1 MNIEA
6 DSFKSMETLRTSV
19 PNSGLMQIL
28 HNKKE
33 ISKIFCRILND
44 TRYRWDFYADT
55 KSLAIPFS
63 IKQVLNTIKVAK
75 KKGVE
80 CRLISDVT
88 KDNASLFKQPIL
100 NSVDIRH
107 LEGIK
112 GNFAVSDKEYISIY
126 EITSSPKKKSTL
138 KIKNT
143 QSASPKISQD
153 CAIYSNIKEDVHQ
166 HQRIFENL
174 WINSRP
180 LENRIREIDEG
191 IDRTETIAIRDSVE
205 ITKRIK
211 KSIESSTEIK
221 ISFQPGGLAFL
232 YNRFSDSYKKFLDG
246 YKSGENRGIR
256 CVTTIHKNNERFAKL
271 LIEQGVQIR
280 HTKNLTP
287 LSFSV
292 SNNEFQA
299 TAEKFE
305 EGKMIKSLLVST
317 EPIYIAH
324 YNSIFE
330 QLWDNSIDAKDRI
343 YDIEEGVD
351 LSDIEV
357 IPRSGRSRLLYLEL
371 VRCAKQEILFIFPTS
386 NALIRQEKIGAIPL
400 AAEAAVKRSVRVRI
414 LVPYTEEVER
424 RLQSI
429 LQIKIQRPVYNA
441 DIDFR
446 YTDTEQASG
455 SKATILVVDR
465 KASLVMELRDDSK
478 TTFDEAIGL
487 STYSNSKAGVLSY
500 VDIFEK
506 LWNQIELYQ
515 QVKQANERLKLH
527 DKMQQ
532 EFINVAAHELRTPIQ
547 PILSTVGLLSSTNQA
562 MVTRKELNDS
572 ISMIARNATRLKQL
586 SEDIL
591 DVTKIESQTLEL
603 KKELYDLNGI
613 IRSSIEEYKRN
624 PTIKY
629 NTKIQLEY
637 LPLHSKLYVEVDKA
651 RIVQV
656 IFNLLANA
664 FKFTKEGNI
673 VISIQRNQTSSSE
686 ALISVKDSGQGIN
699 QEVFPRLFEKF
710 ASKSFQGTGLGLF
723 ISRSIV
729 EAHGGRIWA
738 LNNNKLVEG
747 KRGATF
753 FFTLPIV
760 NSDLAQLA

>member
-1 MNIEA
+1 M
-6 DSFKSMETLRTSV
+6 KTMRTSV
-19 PNSGLMQIL
+19 PNSGIIQIL
-28 HNKKE
+28 HNKMD
-33 ISKIFCRILND
+33 ISKIFCQILND

-55 KSLAIPFS
+55 ESLAIALS
-63 IKQVLNTIKVAK
+63 IKHVLKTIKEAK
-75 KKGVE
+75 KKGVNF
-80 CRLISDVT
+80 RLISDVM
-88 KDNASLFKQPIL
+88 KDNVSFFRQSIL
-100 NSVDIRH
+100 TNVDIRH
-107 LEGIK
+107 LEGIQ
-112 GNFAVSDKEYISIY
+112 GNFAVSDKEYISMC
-126 EITSSPKKKSTL
+126 ERFSSPKKIKSTDER
-138 KIKNT
+138 KNT
-143 QSASPKISQD
+143 LSASTKISQEH
-153 CAIYSNIKEDVHQ
+153 AIYSNIKEDVHQ
-166 HQRIFENL
+166 HQSIFENL
-174 WINSRP
+174 WLNSRP
-180 LENRIREIDEG
+180 IENRIREIEEG
-191 IDRTETIAIRDSVE
+191 IDRTETTAISDSAEIAN
-205 ITKRIK
+205 RIK
-211 KSIESSTEIK
+211 KSIETSTEIK

-232 YNRFSDSYKKFLDG
+232 YNRFSDSYKKFLDR
-246 YKSGENRGIR
+246 YKRGENRGIR
-256 CVTTIHKNNERFAKL
+256 CVTTISKDNAKL
-271 LIEQGVQIR
+271 AELLVEDGVQIR

-299 TAEKFE
+299 TAEKF

-351 LSDIEV
+351 LSDIEI

-371 VRCAKQEILFIFPTS
+371 VRCAKEEILFIFPTS
-386 NALIRQEKIGAIPL
+386 NALIRQEKIGAMPL
-400 AAEAAVKRSVRVRI
+400 AIEAAEKRSVKVRI
-414 LVPYTEEVER
+414 LVPHSEQVEQL
-424 RLQSI
+424 LQTI
-429 LQIKIQRPVYNA
+429 LQIKVQRPVHNA

-446 YTDTEQASG
+446 YTEQASG

-465 KASLVMELRDDSK
+465 NVSLVMELRDDSK
-478 TTFDEAIGL
+478 RTFDEAIGL

-500 VDIFEK
+500 VAIFEK

-515 QVKQANERLKLH
+515 QVKKANERLRLH

-547 PILSTVGLLSSTNQA
+547 PILSTVGLLSSKNQ
-562 MVTRKELNDS
+562 VTIKRKELNDS

-613 IRSSIEEYKRN
+613 IKYSIEEYKRN

-629 NTKIQLEY
+629 NTKVQIEY
-637 LPLHSKLYVEVDKA
+637 VPLHSGLYVEVDKD

-686 ALISVKDSGQGIN
+686 ALISVKDSGQGID
-699 QEVFPRLFEKF
+699 QEVYPRLFEKF

-738 LNNNKLVEG
+738 QNKNKLVQG
-747 KRGATF
+747 KQGATF
-753 FFTLPIV
+753 SFTLPIV
-760 NSDLAQLA
+760 NSDLTQLA

>member
-1 MNIEA
+1 
-6 DSFKSMETLRTSV
+6 
-19 PNSGLMQIL
+19 
-28 HNKKE
+28 
-33 ISKIFCRILND
+33 
-44 TRYRWDFYADT
+44 
-55 KSLAIPFS
+55 
-63 IKQVLNTIKVAK
+63 
-75 KKGVE
+75 
-80 CRLISDVT
+80 
-88 KDNASLFKQPIL
+88 
-100 NSVDIRH
+100 
-107 LEGIK
+107 
-112 GNFAVSDKEYISIY
+112 
-126 EITSSPKKKSTL
+126 
-138 KIKNT
+138 
-143 QSASPKISQD
+143 
-153 CAIYSNIKEDVHQ
+153 
-166 HQRIFENL
+166 
-174 WINSRP
+174 
-180 LENRIREIDEG
+180 
-191 IDRTETIAIRDSVE
+191 
-205 ITKRIK
+205 
-211 KSIESSTEIK
+211 
-221 ISFQPGGLAFL
+221 
-232 YNRFSDSYKKFLDG
+232 
-246 YKSGENRGIR
+246 
-256 CVTTIHKNNERFAKL
+256 
-271 LIEQGVQIR
+271 
-280 HTKNLTP
+280 
-287 LSFSV
+287 
-292 SNNEFQA
+292 
-299 TAEKFE
+299 
-305 EGKMIKSLLVST
+305 
-317 EPIYIAH
+317 
-324 YNSIFE
+324 
-330 QLWDNSIDAKDRI
+330 
-343 YDIEEGVD
+343 
-351 LSDIEV
+351 
-357 IPRSGRSRLLYLEL
+357 
-371 VRCAKQEILFIFPTS
+371 
-386 NALIRQEKIGAIPL
+386 
-400 AAEAAVKRSVRVRI
+400 VKRSVRVRI

-562 MVTRKELNDS
+562 TVTRKELNDS

-629 NTKIQLEY
+629 NTKIELEY

-686 ALISVKDSGQGIN
+686 ALISVKDSGQGIH

-738 LNNNKLVEG
+738 LNNNKLVEC